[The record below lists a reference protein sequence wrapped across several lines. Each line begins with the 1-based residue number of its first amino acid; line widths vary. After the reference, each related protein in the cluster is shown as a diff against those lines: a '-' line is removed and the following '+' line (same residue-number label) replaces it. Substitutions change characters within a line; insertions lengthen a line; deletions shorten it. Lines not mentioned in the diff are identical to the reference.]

1 MNYAATAKKAAAT
14 LKKAGTS
21 MVLRVTTPGTFD
33 PVAGTETGETV
44 TDYPCVGI
52 VLPASKGTIEAF
64 DNRFVGGTLIEQNL
78 RAVKLAAHDLPVVP
92 KGGDNL
98 VINNQEWTILGSTPL
113 APDGVTNIMFS
124 LGIQKA

>member
-44 TDYPCVGI
+44 TDYACSGVMTNIKNFMIDGTRI
-52 VLPASKGTIEAF
+52 LAGDKLVLMGADVAVTPTAGHMLIIAGKIWQVI
-64 DNRFVGGTLIEQNL
+64 DN
-78 RAVKLAAHDLPVVP
+78 DLV
-92 KGGDNL
+92 
-98 VINNQEWTILGSTPL
+98 
-113 APDGVTNIMFS
+113 APDGTNI
-124 LGIQKA
+124 LHKVQVRRG